1 VVYWG
6 GDSAVFMLNTG
17 SKSKTQ
23 TKRNGNGNEN
33 RNENRIRIII
43 RTPNRTEPN
52 EIINRNQLYQLSSI
66 KCMKKFQNKYRI
78 PSARAQWWN
87 YDDDGA
93 YFITICT
100 AHMKCFFGTI
110 TGQRSDPVVVLSE
123 LGEIV
128 QKYWL
133 EIPEH
138 FPYIKLDTFQV
149 MPNHFH
155 GIIIIDKSAN
165 QNNLVETPNVET
177 PNVVETPNLGVST
190 DTDMDT
196 DTETKTP
203 TPTSPESPK
212 CGGKNDRWHKGVLGV
227 VINQYKRK
235 CTIECRNIN
244 SNFGWQPR
252 FYDNIIRDQ
261 ESYDRISA
269 YIINN
274 PAKWKDDKF
283 HPSKPDTEK

>member
-1 VVYWG
+1 
-6 GDSAVFMLNTG
+6 
-17 SKSKTQ
+17 
-23 TKRNGNGNEN
+23 
-33 RNENRIRIII
+33 
-43 RTPNRTEPN
+43 
-52 EIINRNQLYQLSSI
+52 
-66 KCMKKFQNKYRI
+66 MKKFQNKYRI

-87 YDDDGA
+87 YGDEGA

-100 AHMKCFFGTI
+100 AHMKCFLGTVT
-110 TGQRSDPVVVLSE
+110 TGSDPVVVLSE

-165 QNNLVETPNVET
+165 QNDLVGMPDLGDDGTPNMTDVGMPNLTDVETRNLSDVGMHNLTDVETPNLAD
-177 PNVVETPNLGVST
+177 VVETPNLGVST
-190 DTDMDT
+190 DT
-196 DTETKTP
+196 EKTP
-203 TPTSPESPK
+203 PSPKSVK
-212 CGGKNDRWHKGVLGV
+212 CGGKNDRWHKGVVGV

-235 CTIECRNIN
+235 CTIECRIIN
-244 SNFGWQPR
+244 TNFGWQPR

-274 PAKWKDDKF
+274 PAKWAEDKF
-283 HPSKPDTEK
+283 QPSKTDTEK